1 MRVAT
6 QTWLAPDPVLPQ
18 RDLLLDSDFVA
29 GRLTG
34 HFHRPIERCSEVKV
48 KYRVGESLRVLHRV
62 TVGGQDLLVGARTF
76 PLSDRSAAR
85 DRLAKLSRTEHNQD
99 AFLDAPSNT
108 IFWKFPNDPKIRNLK
123 VIAEVPETL
132 SSIFGSSWKASQ
144 VVAYAPEKCA
154 TLRCLN
160 EEGETLAYAK
170 VYTENEGERCAEVYA
185 QLRASIHAA
194 GSPLQ
199 VPQAIEYIGTCGTL
213 LIESISGT
221 RLDQTAAAESF
232 HNACALGSTLAWLH
246 NLPPRGGFP
255 RFNRLAPERLQ
266 NAAFVIGLA
275 RPDVARIAAE
285 TADELSASYL
295 LRQEPLVCLHG
306 DIHPKNAVLR
316 EGRLVLIDLDQASLG
331 PAAADLGSFCA
342 ALRYHCCTGQLP
354 TSAERE
360 LRKACLEGYGRIREL
375 PHPDSLD
382 WHTAAALLAER
393 ALRSV
398 SRVRREGLSQLP
410 AILTQAL
417 KIARGKDAR

>member
-34 HFHRPIERCSEVKV
+34 HFHRPIEHCSEVKV
-48 KYRVGESLRVLHRV
+48 KYRAGESLRVLHRV

-108 IFWKFPNDPKIRNLK
+108 IFWEFPCDPKIGNLK
-123 VIAEVPETL
+123 AIAETPETL
-132 SSIFGSSWKASQ
+132 SSIFGSSWKTSR

-160 EEGETLAYAK
+160 EDGETLAYSK
-170 VYTENEGERCAEVYA
+170 VYTGNEGERCAEIYG
-185 QLRASIHAA
+185 QLCASIRAA

-199 VPQAIEYIGTCGTL
+199 IPQALEYIGNCATL
-213 LIESISGT
+213 LIEAISGT
-221 RLDQTAAAESF
+221 RLDQAAAAEGF
-232 HNACALGSTLAWLH
+232 HNARALGGALAWLH
-246 NLPPRGGFP
+246 SLPPHGRVP
-255 RFNRLAPERLQ
+255 RFSRLDPERLQ
-266 NAAFVIGLA
+266 NAAFVLGLA
-275 RPDVARIAAE
+275 RPDVASMAAQL
-285 TADELSASYL
+285 ADELCASYL

-306 DIHPKNAVLR
+306 DVHPKNAVLR

-342 ALRYHCCTGQLP
+342 ALRYHCCTRQLP
-354 TSAERE
+354 KSAERE
-360 LRKACLEGYGRIREL
+360 LRNACLEGYGRVREL

-410 AILTQAL
+410 AILTAAL
-417 KIARGKDAR
+417 KIVCGKDVR